1 MRPRPAC
8 PGIAK
13 KGHLKWGDVFHLL
26 LGGIKNRVR
35 KLFFS
40 GLLCS
45 DHDDG
50 GENDCFSHGSSFCL
64 INRLVLQ
71 ILTNS
76 YRYLRFQEGASDE
89 SYTTMKLFVLFILFV
104 ASIIFQAVLGLE
116 YRTHQDQEDIQVT
129 VNTFNETIKR
139 SSKQQC
145 TSPCVSNLQS
155 ILKPEKLISTLYK
168 TQKDTLQGIR
178 MVSMSGGVDVPLY
191 QFKQPRQLSNQE
203 IPFQLV
209 LLSEMDDTPHQI
221 NVVLDMAVA
230 SDSWFPGYF
239 WSVVVICDCSALEYR
254 HVGWKFTSLT
264 DPSSTSSS
272 SSDSFY
278 ALTVHS
284 INTVTKKEVATA
296 AEAVRVFGMAAP
308 GWMLANLKEANKN
321 MTTLTPQRQ

>member
-1 MRPRPAC
+1 
-8 PGIAK
+8 
-13 KGHLKWGDVFHLL
+13 
-26 LGGIKNRVR
+26 
-35 KLFFS
+35 
-40 GLLCS
+40 
-45 DHDDG
+45 
-50 GENDCFSHGSSFCL
+50 
-64 INRLVLQ
+64 
-71 ILTNS
+71 
-76 YRYLRFQEGASDE
+76 
-89 SYTTMKLFVLFILFV
+89 MKLFVLFILFV
-104 ASIIFQAVLGLE
+104 DSIILTTVLGLK
-116 YRTHQDQEDIQVT
+116 YRPLQDQEDIQVT

-139 SSKQQC
+139 NSKQQC

-155 ILKPEKLISTLYK
+155 IVKPEKLISTLYK

-178 MVSMSGGVDVPLY
+178 MVSINGGGVDVPLY
-191 QFKQPRQLSNQE
+191 QFKQPRRISDQE
-203 IPFQLV
+203 LPFQL
-209 LLSEMDDTPHQI
+209 LLVSEMDDTPHQI
-221 NVVLDMAVA
+221 NVVHDMAVA

-264 DPSSTSSS
+264 DPSSSSSSSS

-284 INTVTKKEVATA
+284 INTVTKKEVATS